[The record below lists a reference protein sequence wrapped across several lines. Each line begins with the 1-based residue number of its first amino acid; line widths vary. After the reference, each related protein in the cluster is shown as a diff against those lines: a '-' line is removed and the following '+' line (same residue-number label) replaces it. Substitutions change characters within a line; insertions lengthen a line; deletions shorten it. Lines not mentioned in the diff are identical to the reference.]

1 VVNLGGGRR
10 HSTAAGGTGP
20 RIVGS
25 TGTRPADGGHEQ
37 REPGLVFTGE
47 YRHTVD
53 AKGRL
58 AVPSK
63 FRAQLAGGA
72 VVSRWLDLCLAI
84 WPRDGWER
92 LASKVAALPIV
103 ENPGARAFSR
113 FVFASAVEI
122 EFDAQGRFVLPAYL
136 REAAGLQGEAAVV
149 GSLDHAEIWTPVRW
163 DDYRKALEAPD
174 ALAQHL
180 AGLGI

>member
-1 VVNLGGGRR
+1 
-10 HSTAAGGTGP
+10 
-20 RIVGS
+20 
-25 TGTRPADGGHEQ
+25 
-37 REPGLVFTGE
+37 VFTGE

-72 VVSRWLDLCLAI
+72 VVSRWLDFCLAI

-136 REAAGLQGEAAVV
+136 REAAGLEGEAAVV

>member
-1 VVNLGGGRR
+1 VAGEVD
-10 HSTAAGGTGP
+10 SATAEGTGP
-20 RIVGS
+20 R
-25 TGTRPADGGHEQ
+25 TGRASGTWPADGGDRQ
-37 REPGLVFTGE
+37 KEPGLVFTGE

-53 AKGRL
+53 AKARL

-72 VVSRWLDLCLAI
+72 MVSRWLDLCLAI

-92 LASKVAALPIV
+92 LASRVAALPTV

-136 REAAGLQGEAAVV
+136 REAAGLEGEAVVV
-149 GSLDHAEIWTPVRW
+149 GSLDHAEIWAPARW
-163 DDYRKALEAPD
+163 EEYRKALEVPD
-174 ALAQHL
+174 ALAKHL

>member
-1 VVNLGGGRR
+1 
-10 HSTAAGGTGP
+10 
-20 RIVGS
+20 
-25 TGTRPADGGHEQ
+25 
-37 REPGLVFTGE
+37 VFTGE

-113 FVFASAVEI
+113 FVFASAWKTRVAGWI
-122 EFDAQGRFVLPAYL
+122 RPARPGR
-136 REAAGLQGEAAVV
+136 RGTTRSTSEANASAVV
-149 GSLDHAEIWTPVRW
+149 TGATRRASTTARAMRRACGSSP
-163 DDYRKALEAPD
+163 
-174 ALAQHL
+174 
-180 AGLGI
+180 